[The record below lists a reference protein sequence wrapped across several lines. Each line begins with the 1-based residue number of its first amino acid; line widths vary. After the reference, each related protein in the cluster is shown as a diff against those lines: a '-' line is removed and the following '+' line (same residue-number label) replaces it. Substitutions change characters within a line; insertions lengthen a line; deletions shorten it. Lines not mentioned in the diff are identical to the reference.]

1 MTTSKIKNVL
11 VCVLALAAFVGFA
24 DNDILITSDTT
35 LYASDIDADANYK
48 VPAGVTLTIDID
60 SNVSCRCLRNDSDV
74 NPGGKVVKK
83 GPGTLT
89 LTKESSNSLVAY
101 YINVEIEEGSIF
113 LSANGDKTESGRP
126 AILNATFVLGENSAD
141 VPLDNDYHPNFSG
154 PVTISNETDK
164 SVFSYRE
171 HGLGTDGTN
180 RGRIYGAGK
189 LTKGGAGTLTF
200 LSKFSVNANAIEA
213 QDGKLLLYVK
223 NFDEAYTYK
232 GTFSGRGRF
241 GKIGVGT
248 LTVSNVVE
256 QTYAGG
262 IEVVEGEMRLRSDCA
277 KTVAGVY
284 GNGTLV
290 NASTS
295 TLYLVCHYGSSA
307 SPDYSNTY
315 AVDGGTVKT
324 TSGDISLG
332 KSPDRGFARNGTF
345 VLAGGTLTGYGWPRF
360 YGTNVF
366 DVTTSAIIYQG
377 ADSGLRFCGNPDV
390 GCTIVKKGDST
401 LTFDI
406 DIGEPGYP
414 GKTALVIEEGRV
426 RYQQRESFKHA
437 IRCNSITGA
446 GDFYVNGF
454 PVRIQCSGL
463 HISNLT
469 LSDNASFEGDYKNDI
484 TITGRFQPRRALSG
498 LSQTFTFAD
507 GATIDVSAL
516 EPYGGTFGGNG
527 VFFNSAAGATV
538 TVDVG
543 ARNDFKSGDYLCR
556 LGAKPTMNLALSG
569 TKVATWKAVGVD
581 DGIKVIA
588 PGLAIFIR

>member
-11 VCVLALAAFVGFA
+11 VCVLALAAFAGLA
-24 DNDILITSDTT
+24 DNDINITSDTT

-60 SNVSCRCLRNDSDV
+60 SNVSCRCLRNDSDE

-89 LTKESSNSLVAY
+89 LTKKSSNNLVAY

-126 AILNATFVLGENSAD
+126 AIHNATFVLGANSAD

-154 PVTISNETDK
+154 PVTISNETAK

-180 RGRIYGAGK
+180 RGRIYGSGK

-295 TLYLVCHYGSSA
+295 TLYLVCKYTSGSA
-307 SPDYSNTY
+307 YSNTY

-332 KSPDRGFARNGTF
+332 KDPDRGFACNGTF

-366 DVTTSAIIYQG
+366 DVTASATIYKG
-377 ADSGLRFCGNPDV
+377 ASSSSRFCGNPDV

-406 DIGEPGYP
+406 DIGEPEFP

-426 RYQQRESFKHA
+426 CYRQRESFNHA

-446 GDFYVNGF
+446 GDFYVKGF

-469 LSDNASFEGDYKNDI
+469 LSDNASFEGTYKEDI
-484 TITGRFQPRRALSG
+484 TITGRLYPRRALAD

-516 EPYGGTFGGNG
+516 GGTFGGTG
-527 VFFNSAAGATV
+527 VFFNSATAGATV

-543 ARNDFKSGDYLCR
+543 GRDDFKSGDYLCR

-569 TKVATWKAVGVD
+569 TKVAHWTAVGVD
-581 DGIKVIA
+581 DGIKAVA
-588 PGLAIFIR
+588 PGMMIIVF

>member
-1 MTTSKIKNVL
+1 MTTSRIKNVL
-11 VCVLALAAFVGFA
+11 VCVLALAAFAGFA
-24 DNDILITSDTT
+24 DTDINITSDTT
-35 LYASDIDADANYK
+35 LYASDINADANYK
-48 VPAGVTLTIDID
+48 VKAGVTLTIDID

-89 LTKESSNSLVAY
+89 LTKKSSNNLVAY

-113 LSANGDKTESGRP
+113 LSANGDHTESGRP
-126 AILNATFVLGENSAD
+126 AIHNATFVLGANSAD

-154 PVTISNETDK
+154 PVTISNETAK

-171 HGLGTDGTN
+171 NGLGTDGTN
-180 RGRIYGAGK
+180 RGRIYGSGK

-200 LSKFSVNANAIEA
+200 LSKFSVNANAIQV
-213 QDGKLLLYVK
+213 QDGTLLLYVK
-223 NFDEAYTYK
+223 NSDEAYTYT
-232 GTFSGRGRF
+232 GDFSGNGRF
-241 GKIGVGT
+241 GKTGAGT

-262 IEVVEGEMRLRSDCA
+262 IEVVEGEMKLRSDCA

-295 TLYLVCHYGSSA
+295 TLYLVCNRASGSV
-307 SPDYSNTY
+307 YSNTY

-332 KSPDRGFARNGTF
+332 KDPDRGLARNATF
-345 VLAGGTLTGYGWPRF
+345 VLAGGTLTGYNWPRF

-366 DVTTSAIIYQG
+366 DVTTPATIYKNTDQ
-377 ADSGLRFCGNPDV
+377 SLRFCGNEEV
-390 GCTIVKKGDST
+390 GCTIVKKGAAT

-426 RYQQRESFKHA
+426 CYRERESFKHA

-446 GDFYVNGF
+446 GDFYVSGF
-454 PVRIQCSGL
+454 PVGIKCSGL

-484 TITGRFQPRRALSG
+484 TITGRLQPRRALSD

-516 EPYGGTFGGNG
+516 GGTFGGTG
-527 VFFNSAAGATV
+527 VLFNSETAGARV

-543 ARNDFKSGDYLCR
+543 DRDDFKSGDYLCR
-556 LGAKPTMNLALSG
+556 LGARPTMNLAFSG
-569 TKVATWKAVGVD
+569 TKVATWKAVGVA

-588 PGLAIFIR
+588 PGLMIIFR

>member
-11 VCVLALAAFVGFA
+11 VCVLVLAAFAGFA
-24 DNDILITSDTT
+24 DTEITSDTT
-35 LYASDIDADANYK
+35 LYANTIDADAIYR

-60 SNVSCRCLRNDSDV
+60 RNVSCRCLRNDHDV

-89 LTKESSNSLVAY
+89 LTKESSNNLVAY

-113 LSANGDKTESGRP
+113 LSANGDHTESGRP
-126 AILNATFVLGENSAD
+126 AIHNATFVLGANSAD

-295 TLYLVCHYGSSA
+295 TLYLVCNRASGSV
-307 SPDYSNTY
+307 YSNTY

-332 KSPDRGFARNGTF
+332 KDPDRGLARNATF

-366 DVTTSAIIYQG
+366 DVTTSATIYKNTDQG
-377 ADSGLRFCGNPDV
+377 MRFCGNPDV
-390 GCTIVKKGDST
+390 GCTIVKKGAAT

-406 DIGEPGYP
+406 DIGEPGFP

-426 RYQQRESFKHA
+426 CYRQRESFNHA

-454 PVRIQCSGL
+454 PVRIQCSGM

-469 LSDNASFEGDYKNDI
+469 LSDNASFAGDYKNDI
-484 TITGRFQPRRALSG
+484 TITGRFQPRRALSD
-498 LSQTFTFAD
+498 LAQTFTFAD

-516 EPYGGTFGGNG
+516 KTYGGTFGGDG
-527 VFFNSAAGATV
+527 VFFNSATAGATV

-543 ARNDFKSGDYLCR
+543 DRDDFKSGDYLCR
-556 LGAKPTMNLALSG
+556 LGAKPTMNLAFSG

-588 PGLAIFIR
+588 PGLVIFFR

>member
-11 VCVLALAAFVGFA
+11 VCVLALAAFAGLA
-24 DNDILITSDTT
+24 DNDINITSDTT

-60 SNVSCRCLRNDSDV
+60 SNVSCRCLRNDSDE

-89 LTKESSNSLVAY
+89 LTKKSSNNLVAH

-126 AILNATFVLGENSAD
+126 AILNATFVLGANSAD
-141 VPLDNDYHPNFSG
+141 VPLDNDYHPQFDGS
-154 PVTISNETDK
+154 VTISNETAK

-180 RGRIYGAGK
+180 RGRIYGSGK

-295 TLYLVCHYGSSA
+295 TLYLVCKYTSGSA
-307 SPDYSNTY
+307 YSNTY

-332 KSPDRGFARNGTF
+332 KDPDRGFACNGTF

-366 DVTTSAIIYQG
+366 DVTASATIYKG
-377 ADSGLRFCGNPDV
+377 ASSSSRFCGNPDV

-406 DIGEPGYP
+406 DIGEPEFP

-426 RYQQRESFKHA
+426 CYRQRESFNHA

-446 GDFYVNGF
+446 GDFYVKGF

-469 LSDNASFEGDYKNDI
+469 LSDNASFEGTYKEDI
-484 TITGRFQPRRALSG
+484 TITGRLYPRRALAD

-516 EPYGGTFGGNG
+516 GGTFGGTG
-527 VFFNSAAGATV
+527 VFFNSATAGATV

-543 ARNDFKSGDYLCR
+543 GRDDFKSGDYLCR

-569 TKVATWKAVGVD
+569 TKVAHWTAVGVD
-581 DGIKVIA
+581 DGIKAVA
-588 PGLAIFIR
+588 PGMMIIVF

>member
-1 MTTSKIKNVL
+1 MTTSRIKNVL
-11 VCVLALAAFVGFA
+11 VCVLALAAFAGLA
-24 DNDILITSDTT
+24 DIDRLITSDTT

-60 SNVSCRCLRNDSDV
+60 SNVSCRCLRNDHDE

-89 LTKESSNSLVAY
+89 LTKKSSNKLVAY

-126 AILNATFVLGENSAD
+126 AINKATFVLGENSAD
-141 VPLDNDYHPNFSG
+141 VPLDNDYDLNFSSS
-154 PVTISNETDK
+154 VTISNETAK
-164 SVFSYRE
+164 SVFSYS
-171 HGLGTDGTN
+171 GTN
-180 RGRIYGAGK
+180 ISSRIYGSGK

-200 LSKFSVNANAIEA
+200 LSKFSEKANDIEVK
-213 QDGKLLLYVK
+213 DGTLLLYVK
-223 NFDEAYTYK
+223 NSDEAYTYK
-232 GTFSGRGRF
+232 GAFSGKGRF
-241 GKIGVGT
+241 GKSGAGT

-295 TLYLVCHYGSSA
+295 TLYLVCNRASGSV
-307 SPDYSNTY
+307 YSNTY

-332 KSPDRGFARNGTF
+332 KDPDRGLATNATF

-360 YGTNVF
+360 YGTNVL
-366 DVTTSAIIYQG
+366 DVTTDATIYTNT
-377 ADSGLRFCGNPDV
+377 DKGLRFCGNSTV
-390 GCTIVKKGDST
+390 GCTILKKGAAT

-406 DIGEPGYP
+406 DIGESDYP

-426 RYQQRESFKHA
+426 CYQQREGFNHA

-446 GDFYVNGF
+446 GDFYVSGF
-454 PVRIQCSGL
+454 PVGIKCPGL

-469 LSDNASFEGDYKNDI
+469 LSENASFEGEYKDDI

-498 LSQTFTFAD
+498 LAQTFTFAD

-527 VFFNSAAGATV
+527 IFFNSAAGATV

-543 ARNDFKSGDYLCR
+543 DRDDFKSGDYLCR
-556 LGAKPTMNLALSG
+556 LGARPTMNLAFSG
-569 TKVATWKAVGVD
+569 ANIERWKVGGVD
-581 DGIKVIA
+581 DGIKVLA
-588 PGLAIFIR
+588 SGLGLMLLFR

>member
-1 MTTSKIKNVL
+1 MTTSRIKNVL
-11 VCVLALAAFVGFA
+11 VCVLALAAFAGFA
-24 DNDILITSDTT
+24 DTDIPITSDTT
-35 LYASDIDADANYK
+35 LYASDINADANYK

-60 SNVSCRCLRNDSDV
+60 SNVSCRCLRNDSNE

-89 LTKESSNSLVAY
+89 LTKKSDNNLVAY

-113 LSANGDKTESGRP
+113 LSANGQQTTSGRP
-126 AILNATFVLGENSAD
+126 TIHNATFVLGANSAD

-154 PVTISNETDK
+154 PVTISNETAK

-171 HGLGTDGTN
+171 FGLGTDGTN
-180 RGRIYGAGK
+180 RGRIYGSGK

-200 LSKFSVNANAIEA
+200 LSKFSENANPIEVK
-213 QDGKLLLYVK
+213 DGTLLLYVK
-223 NFDEAYTYK
+223 NSTEAYTYT
-232 GTFSGRGRF
+232 GAFSGKGRF
-241 GKIGVGT
+241 GKTGAGT

-284 GNGTLV
+284 GDGTLV

-295 TLYLVCHYGSSA
+295 TLYLVCNYASGSA
-307 SPDYSNTY
+307 YSNTY

-366 DVTTSAIIYQG
+366 DVTTNEIIYQG
-377 ADSGLRFCGNPDV
+377 ADSGLRFCGNSTV

-406 DIGEPGYP
+406 DIGDEDAP
-414 GKTALVIEEGRV
+414 GKTALVIEAGRV
-426 RYQQRESFKHA
+426 CYRKRSFNHA

-446 GDFYVNGF
+446 GDFYVSGF

-469 LSDNASFEGDYKNDI
+469 LSDNASFAGDYKDDI
-484 TITGRFQPRRALSG
+484 TITGRFQPRKALAD

-516 EPYGGTFGGNG
+516 GGTFGGTG
-527 VFFNSAAGATV
+527 VFFNSATAGATV

-543 ARNDFKSGDYLCR
+543 GRDDFKSGDYLCR
-556 LGAKPTMNLALSG
+556 LGAKPTMNLAFSG

-588 PGLAIFIR
+588 PGMMFIVF

>member
-1 MTTSKIKNVL
+1 MTTSRIKNVL
-11 VCVLALAAFVGFA
+11 VCVLALAAFAGFA
-24 DNDILITSDTT
+24 DTDINITSDTT
-35 LYASDIDADANYK
+35 LYADDIDADANYK

-89 LTKESSNSLVAY
+89 LTKKSSNNLVAY

-113 LSANGDKTESGRP
+113 LSANGDQTESGRP
-126 AILNATFVLGENSAD
+126 AIHNATFVLGANSAD

-154 PVTISNETDK
+154 PVTISNETAK

-171 HGLGTDGTN
+171 NGLGTDGTN
-180 RGRIYGAGK
+180 RGRIYGSGK

-200 LSKFSVNANAIEA
+200 LSKFSVNANAIQV
-213 QDGKLLLYVK
+213 QDGTLLLYVK
-223 NFDEAYTYK
+223 NSDEAYTYT
-232 GTFSGRGRF
+232 GDFSGNGRF
-241 GKIGVGT
+241 GKTGAGT

-256 QTYAGG
+256 QIYAGG

-295 TLYLVCHYGSSA
+295 TLYLVCNRASGSV
-307 SPDYSNTY
+307 YSNTY

-332 KSPDRGFARNGTF
+332 KSPDRGLARNATF
-345 VLAGGTLTGYGWPRF
+345 VLAGGTLTGYNWPRF

-366 DVTTSAIIYQG
+366 DVTTSATIYKNTDQG
-377 ADSGLRFCGNPDV
+377 WRFCGNEDV
-390 GCTIVKKGDST
+390 GCTIVKKGAAV

-406 DIGEPGYP
+406 DIGEPGFP

-426 RYQQRESFKHA
+426 CYRQRESFNHA

-446 GDFYVNGF
+446 GDFYVSGF
-454 PVRIQCSGL
+454 PVGIKCSGL

-469 LSDNASFEGDYKNDI
+469 LSDNASFEGDYKDDI
-484 TITGRFQPRRALSG
+484 TITGRFQPRRALSD

-516 EPYGGTFGGNG
+516 KTYGGTFGGDG
-527 VFFNSAAGATV
+527 VFFNSATAGATV

-543 ARNDFKSGDYLCR
+543 DRDDFKSGDYLCR

-581 DGIKVIA
+581 DGIKVVA
-588 PGLAIFIR
+588 PGLVISFR

>member
-1 MTTSKIKNVL
+1 MTTSKIKKVL
-11 VCVLALAAFVGFA
+11 VCVLALAAFAGLA
-24 DNDILITSDTT
+24 DIDRLITSDTT
-35 LYASDIDADANYK
+35 LDANTIETDAIYK

-60 SNVSCRCLRNDSDV
+60 SNVSCRCLRNDSES

-83 GPGTLT
+83 GRGTLT
-89 LTKESSNSLVAY
+89 LTKRSDNLVAH
-101 YINVEIEEGSIF
+101 YINVEIEEGAIF
-113 LSANGDKTESGRP
+113 LSANGDQTESGRP
-126 AILNATFVLGENSAD
+126 KINKATFVLGANSSD
-141 VPLDNDYHPNFSG
+141 VPLDNDYHPTFDG
-154 PVTISNETDK
+154 PVTISNETAK

-171 HGLGTDGTN
+171 NGLGTDGTK
-180 RGRIYGAGK
+180 RGRIYGDGK

-200 LSKFSVNANAIEA
+200 LSRFSVNANPIEV
-213 QDGKLLLYVK
+213 QDGTLLLYVK
-223 NFDEAYTYK
+223 NSDEAYTYK
-232 GTFSGRGRF
+232 GAFSGKGRF
-241 GKIGVGT
+241 GKTGAGT

-256 QTYAGG
+256 RTYFGG
-262 IEVVEGEMRLRSDCA
+262 IEVVEGEMRLSSDCA

-295 TLYLVCHYGSSA
+295 TLYLVCNYASGSV
-307 SPDYSNTY
+307 YSNTY

-332 KSPDRGFARNGTF
+332 KSPDRGLARNATF
-345 VLAGGTLTGYGWPRF
+345 VLAGGTLTGYNWPRF

-366 DVTTSAIIYQG
+366 DVTTSATIYKNTDQ
-377 ADSGLRFCGNPDV
+377 GLRFCGNSTV
-390 GCTIVKKGDST
+390 GCTIVKKGAAT

-406 DIGEPGYP
+406 DIGEEGYP

-426 RYQQRESFKHA
+426 CYRERESFKHA

-446 GDFYVNGF
+446 GDFYVSGF
-454 PVRIQCSGL
+454 PVGIKCPGL

-469 LSDNASFEGDYKNDI
+469 LSDNASFEENYSDDI
-484 TITGRFQPRRALSG
+484 TITGRFQPRRALSD

-516 EPYGGTFGGNG
+516 GGTFGGTG
-527 VFFNSAAGATV
+527 VLFNSETAGARV

-543 ARNDFKSGDYLCR
+543 DRDDLKSGDYLCR
-556 LGAKPTMNLALSG
+556 LGAKPTMNLAFSG
-569 TKVATWKAVGVD
+569 TKVATWKAVGIA

-588 PGLAIFIR
+588 PGLVIIFR

>member
-11 VCVLALAAFVGFA
+11 VCVLALAAFAGLA
-24 DNDILITSDTT
+24 DTDIPITSDTT
-35 LYASDIDADANYK
+35 LYASDINADAIYK

-60 SNVSCRCLRNDSDV
+60 SNVSCRCLRNDSEE
-74 NPGGKVVKK
+74 NAGGKVVKK

-89 LTKESSNSLVAY
+89 LTKRSDNLVAY
-101 YINVEIEEGSIF
+101 YINVEIEEGAIF
-113 LSANGDKTESGRP
+113 LSANGDHTESGQP
-126 AILNATFVLGENSAD
+126 AIHNATFVLGANSAD

-154 PVTISNETDK
+154 PVTISNETAK
-164 SVFSYRE
+164 SVFSYS
-171 HGLGTDGTN
+171 GTN
-180 RGRIYGAGK
+180 RGRIYGSGT

-200 LSKFSVNANAIEA
+200 LSKFSVNANPIEVK
-213 QDGKLLLYVK
+213 DGTLLLYVK

-232 GTFSGRGRF
+232 GAFSGNGRF
-241 GKIGVGT
+241 GKTGAGT

-295 TLYLVCHYGSSA
+295 TLYLVCNYNSGSA
-307 SPDYSNTY
+307 YSNTY

-332 KSPDRGFARNGTF
+332 KDPDRGLARNATF
-345 VLAGGTLTGYGWPRF
+345 VLAGGTLTGHGWPRF
-360 YGTNVF
+360 YGTNVL
-366 DVTTSAIIYQG
+366 DVTTDATIYKNTDQYW
-377 ADSGLRFCGNPDV
+377 RFCGNATV
-390 GCTIVKKGDST
+390 GCTLVKKGAAV

-426 RYQQRESFKHA
+426 RYRPRDSFNHA

-446 GDFYVNGF
+446 GDFYVSGF
-454 PVRIQCSGL
+454 PVGIKCSGL

-469 LSDNASFEGDYKNDI
+469 LSENASFEGDYKNDI
-484 TITGRFQPRRALSG
+484 TITGRLYPRRALSD
-498 LSQTFTFAD
+498 LAQTFTFAD

-516 EPYGGTFGGNG
+516 GGTFGGTG
-527 VFFNSAAGATV
+527 VLFNSETAGARV

-543 ARNDFKSGDYLCR
+543 DRDDFKSGDYLCR
-556 LGAKPTMNLALSG
+556 LGARPTMNLALSG
-569 TKVATWKAVGVD
+569 TKVATWKAVGVA

-588 PGLAIFIR
+588 PGLLIIFR

>member
-1 MTTSKIKNVL
+1 MTTSRIKNVL
-11 VCVLALAAFVGFA
+11 VCVLALAAFAGFA
-24 DNDILITSDTT
+24 DIDRLITSDTT

-60 SNVSCRCLRNDSDV
+60 SNVSCRCLRNDSDL

-89 LTKESSNSLVAY
+89 LTKKSSNNLVAY

-154 PVTISNETDK
+154 PVTISNETAK

-200 LSKFSVNANAIEA
+200 LSKFSVNANAIEVK
-213 QDGKLLLYVK
+213 DGTLLLYVK
-223 NFDEAYTYK
+223 NSDEAYTYK
-232 GTFSGRGRF
+232 GAFSGNGRL
-241 GKIGVGT
+241 GKTGVGT

-256 QTYAGG
+256 QTYFGG

-295 TLYLVCHYGSSA
+295 TLYLVCNRAQGSV
-307 SPDYSNTY
+307 YSNTY

-332 KSPDRGFARNGTF
+332 KDPDRGLARNATF

-366 DVTTSAIIYQG
+366 DVTTSATIYKNTDQG
-377 ADSGLRFCGNPDV
+377 WRFCGNEDV
-390 GCTIVKKGDST
+390 GCTIVKKGAAT

-406 DIGEPGYP
+406 DIGEPGFP

-426 RYQQRESFKHA
+426 CYRQRESYNHA

-446 GDFYVNGF
+446 GDFYVSGF
-454 PVRIQCSGL
+454 PVGIKCSGL

-556 LGAKPTMNLALSG
+556 LGARPTMNLAFSG
-569 TKVATWKAVGVD
+569 AKVATWKAVGVD

-588 PGLAIFIR
+588 PGLVILVR

>member
-1 MTTSKIKNVL
+1 MTTSRIKNAL
-11 VCVLALAAFVGFA
+11 VCVLALAALAGFA
-24 DNDILITSDTT
+24 DTDMLITSDTT
-35 LYASDIDADANYK
+35 LYASDINADANYK
-48 VPAGVTLTIDID
+48 VPSGVTLTIDVD
-60 SNVSCRCLRNDSDV
+60 SDVSCRCLRNDSDV

-89 LTKESSNSLVAY
+89 LTKKSSNNLVAY

-113 LSANGDKTESGRP
+113 LSANGDQKDGGQP
-126 AILNATFVLGENSAD
+126 AIHNATFVLGANSAD

-154 PVTISNETDK
+154 PVTISNETAK

-171 HGLGTDGTN
+171 NGLGTDGTN
-180 RGRIYGAGK
+180 RGRIYGSGK

-200 LSKFSVNANAIEA
+200 LSKFSVSPNAIEA
-213 QDGKLLLYVK
+213 KDGTLLLYVK
-223 NFDEAYTYK
+223 NSTEAYTYT
-232 GTFSGRGRF
+232 GDFSGNGRF
-241 GKIGVGT
+241 GKTGAGT
-248 LTVSNVVE
+248 LTVSNGVE
-256 QTYAGG
+256 RTYFGG
-262 IEVVEGEMRLRSDCA
+262 IEVVEGEMRLSSDCA

-295 TLYLVCHYGSSA
+295 TLYLVCNRASGSV
-307 SPDYSNTY
+307 YSNTY

-332 KSPDRGFARNGTF
+332 KSPDRGLARNATF
-345 VLAGGTLTGYGWPRF
+345 VLAGGTLTGYNWPRF
-360 YGTNVF
+360 YGTNAF
-366 DVTTSAIIYQG
+366 DVTTSATIYKNTDQ
-377 ADSGLRFCGNPDV
+377 SMRFCGNEDV
-390 GCTIVKKGDST
+390 GCTIVKKGPAT

-406 DIGEPGYP
+406 DIGEPGFP

-426 RYQQRESFKHA
+426 CYRQRESFNHA
-437 IRCNSITGA
+437 IRCKSITGA

-454 PVRIQCSGL
+454 PVGIKCAGL

-484 TITGRFQPRRALSG
+484 TITGRFQPRRALSD

-507 GATIDVSAL
+507 AATIDVSAL

-527 VFFNSAAGATV
+527 VLFNSAAGATV

-588 PGLAIFIR
+588 PGLVISFR

>member
-11 VCVLALAAFVGFA
+11 VCVLALAAFAGLA
-24 DNDILITSDTT
+24 DTDIPITSDTT
-35 LYASDIDADANYK
+35 LYASDINADAIYK

-60 SNVSCRCLRNDSDV
+60 SNVSCRCLRNDSEE
-74 NPGGKVVKK
+74 NAGGKVVKK

-89 LTKESSNSLVAY
+89 LTKRSDNLVAY
-101 YINVEIEEGSIF
+101 YINVEIEEGAIF
-113 LSANGDKTESGRP
+113 LSANGDHTESGQP
-126 AILNATFVLGENSAD
+126 AIHNATFVLGANSAD

-154 PVTISNETDK
+154 PVTISNETAK
-164 SVFSYRE
+164 SVFSYS
-171 HGLGTDGTN
+171 GTN
-180 RGRIYGAGK
+180 RGRIYGSGT

-200 LSKFSVNANAIEA
+200 LSKFSVNANPIEVK
-213 QDGKLLLYVK
+213 DGTLLLYVK

-232 GTFSGRGRF
+232 GAFSGNGRF
-241 GKIGVGT
+241 GKTGAGT

-295 TLYLVCHYGSSA
+295 TLYLVCNYNSGSA
-307 SPDYSNTY
+307 YSNTY

-332 KSPDRGFARNGTF
+332 KDPDRGLARNATF
-345 VLAGGTLTGYGWPRF
+345 VLAGGTLTGHGWPRF
-360 YGTNVF
+360 YGTNVL
-366 DVTTSAIIYQG
+366 DVTTDATIYKNTDQYW
-377 ADSGLRFCGNPDV
+377 RFCGNATV
-390 GCTIVKKGDST
+390 GCTIVKKGAAV

-406 DIGEPGYP
+406 DIGEPGFP

-426 RYQQRESFKHA
+426 RYRPRDSFNHA

-446 GDFYVNGF
+446 GDFYVSGF
-454 PVRIQCSGL
+454 PVGIKCSGL

-469 LSDNASFEGDYKNDI
+469 LSENASFEGDYKNDI
-484 TITGRFQPRRALSG
+484 TITGRLYPRRALSD
-498 LSQTFTFAD
+498 LAQTFTFAD

-516 EPYGGTFGGNG
+516 GGKLM
-527 VFFNSAAGATV
+527 SAIAMISSRATISAGSV
-538 TVDVG
+538 
-543 ARNDFKSGDYLCR
+543 
-556 LGAKPTMNLALSG
+556 
-569 TKVATWKAVGVD
+569 
-581 DGIKVIA
+581 
-588 PGLAIFIR
+588 PGRR

>member
-11 VCVLALAAFVGFA
+11 VCVLALAAFAGLA
-24 DNDILITSDTT
+24 DINITSDTT
-35 LYASDIDADANYK
+35 LYANTIDADAIYR
-48 VPAGVTLTIDID
+48 VPAGVTLTIDVD
-60 SNVSCRCLRNDSDV
+60 SNVSCRCLRNDSES

-83 GPGTLT
+83 GPGVLT
-89 LTKESSNSLVAY
+89 LTKRSDNLVAY
-101 YINVEIEEGSIF
+101 NINVEIEEGAIF
-113 LSANGDKTESGRP
+113 LSANGKQENGGQP
-126 AILNATFVLGENSAD
+126 KIYNATFVLGENSAD
-141 VPLDNDYHPNFSG
+141 VPLDNDYHPEFSG
-154 PVTISNETDK
+154 SVTISNETAK

-171 HGLGTDGTN
+171 NGLGTDGTN
-180 RGRIYGAGK
+180 RGRIYGDGK

-200 LSKFSVNANAIEA
+200 LSKFSVNANAIEVK
-213 QDGKLLLYVK
+213 DGTLLLYVK
-223 NFDEAYTYK
+223 NSIEAYTYE
-232 GTFSGRGRF
+232 GAFSGKGRL
-241 GKIGVGT
+241 GKTGAGT

-262 IEVVEGEMRLRSDCA
+262 IEVVEGEMRLSSDCA

-284 GNGTLV
+284 GNGALV

-295 TLYLVCHYGSSA
+295 TLYLVCNYNSGSA
-307 SPDYSNTY
+307 YSNTY

-332 KSPDRGFARNGTF
+332 KDPDRGLARNATF

-366 DVTTSAIIYQG
+366 DVTTDATIYKN
-377 ADSGLRFCGNPDV
+377 ANYDLRFCGNSTE
-390 GCTIVKKGDST
+390 GCTIVKKGAAT

-406 DIGEPGYP
+406 DIGEEGYP

-426 RYQQRESFKHA
+426 CYQERESFKHA

-446 GDFYVNGF
+446 GDFYVSGF
-454 PVRIQCSGL
+454 PVGIKCSGL

-484 TITGRFQPRRALSG
+484 TITGRFQPCRALSG

-556 LGAKPTMNLALSG
+556 LGERPTMNLALSG
-569 TKVATWKAVGVD
+569 TKVTTWKAVGVD

-588 PGLAIFIR
+588 PGLVILVR